1 MLLILDT
8 HPVQYRV
15 PVYQELARLRP
26 DAFRVLYAT
35 DCSVGGYHDPGF
47 GTTVKWKLP
56 LLDGYACEVLNAGR
70 NGAVNGF
77 RSLAGGSVAR
87 RINQL
92 RPSAVLFT
100 GFEYEY
106 FARAYATC
114 LARRVPIWIRQETQD
129 EAFPRGPLKG
139 IVRHVTYRALYGPI
153 AHAFYIGELNR
164 RHYRRHG
171 LGEGRLSR
179 SPYCVRNPLV
189 GLGSMEK
196 AEARV
201 RLRRELGLEA
211 GTTVVGFAGKFIPKK
226 DPGLLIDAAARL
238 TGAAVKD
245 LALLFIG
252 SGELESE
259 LRQRAA
265 AANVRAIFTG
275 FLNQDRLP
283 FFYLAADVFVL
294 PSRRM
299 GETWGLVIN
308 EALQAGCAVVV
319 SEAAGCSEEFGQW
332 ERCRVI
338 PVGDA
343 AACARAIEEFNRM
356 PRSFEWARQRLED
369 YSVEAAARAI
379 AGRLP

>member
-15 PVYQELARLRP
+15 PVYQELGRLRP

-35 DCSVGGYHDPGF
+35 DCSVRGYHDPDF
-47 GTTVKWKLP
+47 GRTVRWKLP
-56 LLDGYACEVLNAGR
+56 LLDGYPFEVLHTAR
-70 NGAVNGF
+70 NGALNGF
-77 RSLAGGSVAR
+77 RSLGGRPVAR
-87 RINQL
+87 RISEL
-92 RPSAVLFT
+92 RPSAVMFT

-114 LARRVPIWIRQETQD
+114 VTRRVPIWVRQETQD

-139 IVRHVTYRALYGPI
+139 IIRHVTYRALYGPV

-171 LGEGRLSR
+171 LGERRLSR

-189 GLGSMEK
+189 GLGGMEK
-196 AEARV
+196 TETRI
-201 RLRRELGLEA
+201 RLRRELGLGA
-211 GTTVVGFAGKFIPKK
+211 GTTVVCFAGKFIPKK
-226 DPGLLIDAAARL
+226 DPSLIIDAAARL
-238 TGAAVKD
+238 TGAATKN

-259 LRQRAA
+259 LRRRAA
-265 AANVRAIFTG
+265 AAGVRAVFTG

-283 FFYLAADVFVL
+283 YVYLAADVFVL
-294 PSRRM
+294 PSQRM
-299 GETWGLVIN
+299 GETWGLVVN
-308 EALQAGCAVVV
+308 EALQAGCAVVM
-319 SEAAGCSEEFGQW
+319 SEAVGCSREFGHW

-343 AACARAIEEFNRM
+343 GACANAIEAFSCV
-356 PRSFEWARQRLED
+356 PRSFEWAHQRLED
-369 YSVEAAARAI
+369 YSVETAARAI
-379 AGRLP
+379 AGRLS